1 MNQVEFVSLDDL
13 VSSSHPY
20 RKFIKIWSFKIVSK
34 KLQKSEKDNPY
45 KGYGLLRL
53 FKCILLQFME
63 DLSDRELER
72 YLQENN
78 AAKWFCDFGLL
89 DKTPNYSVFSK
100 FRKNIGTRFM
110 SKVFDD
116 LRNQLKQHGLISE
129 VFSFVDASHLISKA
143 NLWKERDK
151 AIQEKY
157 EKLNNEV
164 LPKVAKDTQARIG
177 CKGGNKFWYGYKKH
191 ASVDMQSG
199 LINKIAVT
207 PANMTDAKGIKY
219 VCPAG
224 GAIYADKGYCTK
236 DANKIAA
243 KNNATLRAIKKNNM
257 NGKNHDQDRFFSSIR
272 SPYERVFSQQNNRV
286 RYTGVSKNY
295 FAEICNAICF
305 NLKRL
310 VVLKMPNLCLD

>member
-1 MNQVEFVSLDDL
+1 
-13 VSSSHPY
+13 
-20 RKFIKIWSFKIVSK
+20 
-34 KLQKSEKDNPY
+34 
-45 KGYGLLRL
+45 
-53 FKCILLQFME
+53 ME

-129 VFSFVDASHLISKA
+129 IFSFVDASHLISKA
-143 NLWKERDK
+143 NLWKEQDK

-164 LPKVAKDTQARIG
+164 LHKVAKDTQARIG

-191 ASVDMQSG
+191 ASVDIVNPIVLCTFMRSSTM
-199 LINKIAVT
+199 LIIIAYKIFKSLFKSLILAL
-207 PANMTDAKGIKY
+207 
-219 VCPAG
+219 
-224 GAIYADKGYCTK
+224 AITIIFLITAIRATIFFFHFRQVYC
-236 DANKIAA
+236 
-243 KNNATLRAIKKNNM
+243 KKFQAF
-257 NGKNHDQDRFFSSIR
+257 HYS
-272 SPYERVFSQQNNRV
+272 
-286 RYTGVSKNY
+286 
-295 FAEICNAICF
+295 
-305 NLKRL
+305 
-310 VVLKMPNLCLD
+310 